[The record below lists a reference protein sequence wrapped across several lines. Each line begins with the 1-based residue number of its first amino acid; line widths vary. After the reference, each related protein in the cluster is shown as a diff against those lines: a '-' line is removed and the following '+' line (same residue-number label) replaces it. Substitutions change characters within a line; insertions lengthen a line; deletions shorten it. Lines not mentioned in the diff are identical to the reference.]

1 MWHLETGS
9 ACHKWGVLRQAPG
22 DVAGR
27 ASLHAV
33 VMKNPLPRENSV
45 HNLRRMPLA
54 WHVIHALDDRR
65 VLASSAEEL
74 RIVAR
79 TVLVAGGGA
88 LLCFRGSDNHLHSV
102 LVTDRSTAGVFGRS
116 VANALHHRLRLPVP
130 FEPTRFRPVHDQAHL
145 RNVFG
150 YVLGNAEHHGT
161 VHDPFFEA
169 SNLPDLLGL
178 RELGALTRTCVRT
191 ALPRVDRPRL
201 LDLLGVE
208 ALAPRFAPEH
218 LVAASCAAVALPT
231 LESRTP
237 EAMAAR
243 IAAVHVTANSPLL
256 AKEIEAL
263 LGVSARTGARLR
275 SATADAALV
284 AAIGLQ
290 MDLRARKNIA
300 ALTAPFG
307 ELAS

>member
-1 MWHLETGS
+1 
-9 ACHKWGVLRQAPG
+9 
-22 DVAGR
+22 
-27 ASLHAV
+27 
-33 VMKNPLPRENSV
+33 V

-54 WHVIHALDDRR
+54 WHIIHALDDRR
-65 VLASSAEEL
+65 VLASSAERL

-79 TVLVAGGGA
+79 TVLEAGAGA

-102 LVTDRSTAGVFGRS
+102 LLADRAAAGVFGQF
-116 VANALHHRLRLPVP
+116 VANALHHRLGLLVP

-145 RNVFG
+145 TNAFG

-178 RELGALTRTCVRT
+178 RELGAVTRTCVRNT
-191 ALPRVDRPRL
+191 LPRVDRPRL
-201 LDLLGVE
+201 LGLLGVE

-218 LVAASCAAVALPT
+218 LVASACAAVALPS
-231 LESRTP
+231 LQSRTA

-243 IAAVHVTANSPLL
+243 IAAVHMAAAHVATRPVL
-256 AKEIEAL
+256 AREVEAL
-263 LGVSARTGARLR
+263 LGLSARTGARLR
-275 SATADAALV
+275 SNTPDPTLV

-290 MDLRARKNIA
+290 MDLRARKNIVG
-300 ALTAPFG
+300 LTAAFG
-307 ELAS
+307 G